1 MAGEGEWTQA
11 QTRPTAWGYS
21 DFLWDPEGLLHIC
34 TVTCP
39 ESKSRPH
46 FHQEL
51 PQVPPRASRLWWQVA
66 FQGQHRREPWVSP
79 GRRPPAIWAGN
90 PGSQF
95 RGVWYRKFSPA
106 LSGPQIPHLMGRGTH
121 QTSSRAGL
129 SKVQGLPVSSTQK
142 NAQGP
147 ASFIGPLRPPVL
159 VTCLHR
165 DTEKPGQGMPRVC
178 SDSEMP
184 GAIRSAVHAFTL

>member
-129 SKVQGLPVSSTQK
+129 SKVQGLPEECS
-142 NAQGP
+142 GP
-147 ASFIGPLRPPVL
+147 SV
-159 VTCLHR
+159 LHR
-165 DTEKPGQGMPRVC
+165 PSEASSLSHLSPQGHRKTRTGNAKSV
-178 SDSEMP
+178 
-184 GAIRSAVHAFTL
+184 F